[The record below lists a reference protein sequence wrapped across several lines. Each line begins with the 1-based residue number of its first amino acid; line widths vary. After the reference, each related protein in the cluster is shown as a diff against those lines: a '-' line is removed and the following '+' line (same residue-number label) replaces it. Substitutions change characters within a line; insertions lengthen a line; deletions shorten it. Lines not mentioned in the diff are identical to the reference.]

1 MRRFNRVTKYLVY
14 SRDQILKER
23 DAMGEND
30 QEPLD
35 DAPWRL
41 IAIKGQEVPY
51 EVPM

>member
-1 MRRFNRVTKYLVY
+1 MNEK
-14 SRDQILKER
+14 D
-23 DAMGEND
+23 GE
-30 QEPLD
+30 PVD